1 MQVRY
6 NNQEEREKL
15 LNENASLR
23 LVEDHLNED
32 KTGILTFSGKPAELT
47 VEERL
52 KLLEDRVAL
61 LGRVIRPTT
70 PS

>member
-32 KTGILTFSGKPAELT
+32 KTGILTFSDEPAELT

-61 LGRVIRPTT
+61 LGRLIR
-70 PS
+70 

>member
-32 KTGILTFSGKPAELT
+32 KTGILTFGGKPAELT

-52 KLLEDRVAL
+52 KLLEDRVVL
-61 LGRVIRPTT
+61 LERLIR
-70 PS
+70 

>member
-1 MQVRY
+1 MQVKY
-6 NNQEEREKL
+6 DNQEEREKL

-23 LVEDHLNED
+23 LVKDHLNED

-61 LGRVIRPTT
+61 LGRLIR
-70 PS
+70 

>member
-23 LVEDHLNED
+23 LVKDHLNED
-32 KTGILTFSGKPAELT
+32 KTGILTFSDEPAELT

-61 LGRVIRPTT
+61 LGRLIR
-70 PS
+70 

>member
-6 NNQEEREKL
+6 NNQEEREKI

-23 LVEDHLNED
+23 LVKDHLNED
-32 KTGILTFSGKPAELT
+32 KTGILTFSDEPAELT

-61 LGRVIRPTT
+61 LGRLIR
-70 PS
+70 

>member
-1 MQVRY
+1 
-6 NNQEEREKL
+6 
-15 LNENASLR
+15 

-32 KTGILTFSGKPAELT
+32 KTGILTFSDEPAELT

-61 LGRVIRPTT
+61 LGRLIR
-70 PS
+70 